1 MSKATVHRALRYVA
15 LAVALAL
22 QAAVP
27 TAAGQTG
34 EWRAYAAD
42 KASTK
47 YTPLDQINADTVQG
61 PPRGLA
67 AVDDSR

>member
-1 MSKATVHRALRYVA
+1 MSKATVHRALQYVA

-22 QAAVP
+22 QAVVP
-27 TAAGQTG
+27 TAAGQPG

-47 YTPLDQINADTVQG
+47 YTPRSDQRGQRAG